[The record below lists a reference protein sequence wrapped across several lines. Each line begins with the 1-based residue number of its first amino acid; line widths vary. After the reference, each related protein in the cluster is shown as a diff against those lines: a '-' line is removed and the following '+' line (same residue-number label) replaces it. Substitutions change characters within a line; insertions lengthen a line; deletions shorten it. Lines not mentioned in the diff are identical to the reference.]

1 MDFKS
6 IYQTTVENDMG
17 ILGETKGDLV
27 LRTSSPLSETPGTN
41 PEQLVRLA
49 YATCLNATIEAEEA
63 RRGLVH
69 NSQVRVQVDLAKD
82 VEGYQ
87 FKLLVLV
94 RIPEVNRTVAEEML
108 EIAKRRCPMEKL
120 LGQHPNV
127 TVKLVD
133 QFKSRREN

>member
-27 LRTSSPLSETPGTN
+27 LRTSSPLSEMPGTN
-41 PEQLVRLA
+41 PEQLVGLA
-49 YATCLNATIEAEEA
+49 YATCLNATIEAEEG
-63 RRGLVH
+63 RRDLVH
-69 NSQVRVQVDLAKD
+69 NSQVRVQVDLGKD

-94 RIPEVNRTVAEEML
+94 RIPEVNRTVAEEIL

>member
-27 LRTSSPLSETPGTN
+27 LRTSSPLSEMPGTN
-41 PEQLVRLA
+41 PEQLVGLA

-63 RRGLVH
+63 RRDLVH
-69 NSQVRVQVDLAKD
+69 NSQVRVQVDLGKD

-94 RIPEVNRTVAEEML
+94 RIPEVNRTVAEEIL

>member
-1 MDFKS
+1 MEFKS

-27 LRTSSPLSETPGTN
+27 IRTSSPLSADPGTN
-41 PEQLVRLA
+41 PEQLVGLA

-63 RRGLVH
+63 RRDLVH
-69 NSQVRVQVDLAKD
+69 NSKVRVQVDLGKD

-87 FKLLVLV
+87 FKLLVMV
-94 RIPEVNRTVAEEML
+94 RIPEVNRTVAEEIFA
-108 EIAKRRCPMEKL
+108 IAKRRCPMDKL

-133 QFKSRREN
+133 QFM